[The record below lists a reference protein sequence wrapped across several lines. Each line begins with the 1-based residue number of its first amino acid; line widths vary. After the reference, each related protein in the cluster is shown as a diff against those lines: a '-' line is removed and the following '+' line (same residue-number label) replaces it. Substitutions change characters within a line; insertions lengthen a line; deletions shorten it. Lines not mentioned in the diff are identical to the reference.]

1 MVLLAVL
8 PGGQVVATPRE
19 ALQDAENRMKKTVE
33 ALERELAGIRTG
45 RASPAL
51 VDRVKVEYYGVPT
64 PLSQLASITAPEA
77 RLLIITPWERSLLPQ
92 IEKAVLKSE
101 LGLTPSSDGHVL
113 RLPIPPLT
121 EERRRD
127 LTKMVGRRVEEGRIA
142 IRNIRRDTLEELR
155 RKEKEKAISQDEGKR
170 AQVELQKLTDTFLEQ
185 LNAVGQSKEKEILEG

>member
-1 MVLLAVL
+1 M
-8 PGGQVVATPRE
+8 ATPRE
-19 ALQDAENRMKKTVE
+19 ALQDAETRMKKTVE

-142 IRNIRRDTLEELR
+142 IRNIRRDTLEEFR